1 MKRRHCQFVFEALIA
16 VAVCIAT
23 ISTAQRTTAA
33 QQPNSPSPAPRPR
46 PAATYRISGKVVDAH
61 SGAALSRASVRIAD
75 VKERSESQTLT
86 ADDEGNF
93 AFDSL
98 PQGKYSL
105 TAERHGY
112 LEQSYEEHDQ
122 YSTAIAV
129 GPGLTSEGLI
139 FKLSA
144 EGIISG
150 TITDESGEP
159 IRSAQVR
166 LFQDEDTN
174 GIRATRQR
182 ETVNTDDR
190 GMYELSNL
198 HPGAYFLVVTAHPWY
213 SQRLHQ
219 FDSPNGNQNQNSTP
233 SQNLD
238 VAYPTT
244 YYPGTT
250 DQDAATP
257 IPIKGGDRL
266 EADISLTAQ
275 PAMRLRLNSP
285 QGEPGRGVTVTLN
298 QTIFGQVE
306 GQPARVVFNSD
317 GPIEVEGVLPGH
329 YDVTVSHFVPGQG
342 EGATKHFSADV
353 TSGMTELTEDTGLDA
368 IPVTGKVITMD
379 GKLPPMSGIS
389 LRAANSRRP
398 QYAPI
403 NEAGEF
409 TIEVAPGTYEVVG
422 NINGMHF
429 ISLKAA
435 GAQLAGRMLTV
446 KAGDV
451 PKLDIVAGTG
461 HGEVEGTAMLAG
473 KPVGGVMV
481 LLAPE
486 DPKNNQIL
494 FRRDQSDS
502 DGTFDLG
509 NIFPGRYRL
518 LAIQDGWELEWAS
531 PGGAPGLPR
540 QKRAPRSKIRRPSE
554 ANNRSPVPLKDQD
567 RVAHSS
573 RPLS

>member
-1 MKRRHCQFVFEALIA
+1 MRRYFRFVFGTLLAA
-16 VAVCIAT
+16 AVCIAT
-23 ISTAQRTTAA
+23 VSGA
-33 QQPNSPSPAPRPR
+33 QQASPPSAPRPR
-46 PAATYRISGKVVDAH
+46 PVATYRISGKVVDAH
-61 SGAALSRASVRIAD
+61 GGEALARASVRLDD
-75 VKERSESQTLT
+75 VKGHSESRTLN
-86 ADDEGNF
+86 ADDDGSF
-93 AFDSL
+93 AFDGL

-105 TAERHGY
+105 SALRHGY
-112 LEQSYEEHDQ
+112 IEQSYEEHDQ

-139 FKLSA
+139 FRLSA

-150 TITDESGEP
+150 TVTDEAGEP
-159 IRSAQVR
+159 VRNAQVR
-166 LFQDEDTN
+166 LFQDEDTD

-182 ETVNTDDR
+182 ETVVTDDR
-190 GMYELSNL
+190 GTYEISNL
-198 HPGAYFLVVTAHPWY
+198 HPGAYFLVVTANPWY
-213 SQRLHQ
+213 AQRVRQFQSQ
-219 FDSPNGNQNQNSTP
+219 STGQDEENTQ

-244 YYPGTT
+244 YYPDVT

-275 PAMRLRLNSP
+275 HAMRLRLSTP
-285 QGEPGRGVTVTLN
+285 EGDVGRGVSVMLN
-298 QTIFGQVE
+298 QSIFGQVE
-306 GQPARVVFNSD
+306 AQPARVVFNSD

-353 TSGMTELTEDTGLDA
+353 TSGMTELSEDTALDA
-368 IPVTGKVITMD
+368 IPVTGKVVSME

-389 LRAANSRRP
+389 LRAINSRRP
-398 QYAPI
+398 QYAPL

-409 TIEVAPGTYEVVG
+409 TFEVSPGTYEVVG
-422 NINGMHF
+422 NINSMHF

-446 KAGDV
+446 KTGDA
-451 PKLDIVAGTG
+451 PKLEIVAGTG
-461 HGEVEGTAMLAG
+461 HGEVEGIATLDG

-486 DPKNNQIL
+486 DPKNNAIL

-502 DGTFDLG
+502 DGSFDLE

-531 PGGAPGLPR
+531 PAVL
-540 QKRAPRSKIRRPSE
+540 QAFLAKS
-554 ANNRSPVPLKDQD
+554 VPLEVKSGDHLKQTVEVQA
-567 RVAHSS
+567 R
-573 RPLS
+573 

>member
-1 MKRRHCQFVFEALIA
+1 MRRPSQFFFGATLAA
-16 VAVCIAT
+16 VVCAAAV
-23 ISTAQRTTAA
+23 SVA
-33 QQPNSPSPAPRPR
+33 QQPSPPAPTSHPR
-46 PAATYRISGKVVDAH
+46 PDATYRISGKVVDAH
-61 SGAALSRASVRIAD
+61 SGARLGRASVRIAD
-75 VKERSESQTLT
+75 VKERSESRTLT
-86 ADDEGNF
+86 ADDDGNF
-93 AFDSL
+93 AFDGLS
-98 PQGKYSL
+98 PGKYSL
-105 TAERHGY
+105 TAARHGY
-112 LEQSYEEHDQ
+112 MEQSYEEHDQ

-129 GPGLTSEGLI
+129 GPGLHSEDLL

-150 TITDESGEP
+150 TVTDEAGEP
-159 IRSAQVR
+159 VRNAQVR

-182 ETVNTDDR
+182 ETVVTDDR
-190 GMYELSNL
+190 GVYELSNL
-198 HPGAYFLVVTAHPWY
+198 HPGSYFLVVTAHPWY
-213 SQRLHQ
+213 SQRLRQ
-219 FDSPNGNQNQNSTP
+219 FDSLNIGPGQDSTQTQ
-233 SQNLD
+233 SLD

-244 YYPGTT
+244 YYPGVT

-275 PAMRLRLNSP
+275 QAMRLRLNTP

-306 GQPARVVFNSD
+306 AQPARVVFNSD
-317 GPIEVEGVLPGH
+317 GPVEVEGVLPGH
-329 YDVTVSHFVPGQG
+329 YDITVSHFVPGQG

-353 TSGMTELTEDTGLDA
+353 TSGMTELSEDTGLEA
-368 IPVTGKVITMD
+368 IPVTGKVVAMD
-379 GKLPPMSGIS
+379 GKLPAMSGIS

-398 QYAPI
+398 QYAPL

-409 TIEVAPGTYEVVG
+409 TLEVSPGAYEVVG

-429 ISLKAA
+429 VSLKAA
-435 GAQLAGRMLTV
+435 GAQLVGRMLTV
-446 KAGDV
+446 KTGDV
-451 PKLDIVAGTG
+451 PKLEIVAGTG
-461 HGEVEGTAMLAG
+461 HGEVEGTALLAG

-486 DPKNNQIL
+486 DPRNNQIL

-502 DGTFDLG
+502 DGSFDLT

-531 PGGAPGLPR
+531 PAVL
-540 QKRAPRSKIRRPSE
+540 QAFLAKS
-554 ANNRSPVPLKDQD
+554 VPLEVKSGDHLKQTIEVQT
-567 RVAHSS
+567 R
-573 RPLS
+573 

>member
-1 MKRRHCQFVFEALIA
+1 MQRYWQIAFRALLA
-16 VAVCIAT
+16 ATVCAAT
-23 ISTAQRTTAA
+23 MSAA
-33 QQPNSPSPAPRPR
+33 QQGNSQSASRPR
-46 PAATYRISGKVVDAH
+46 PVATYRISGKVIDAH
-61 SGAALSRASVRIAD
+61 SGAALGRASVRIAD
-75 VKERSESQTLT
+75 VKERSEARTIT
-86 ADDEGNF
+86 ADDDGGF
-93 AFDSL
+93 AFDGL

-105 TAERHGY
+105 SAVRQGY
-112 LEQSYEEHDQ
+112 IEQSYEEHDQ

-150 TITDESGEP
+150 TVTDEAGEP
-159 IRSAQVR
+159 VRNAQVR
-166 LFQDEDTN
+166 LFQDEDTD
-174 GIRATRQR
+174 GVRATRQR
-182 ETVNTDDR
+182 ETVVTDDR
-190 GMYELSNL
+190 GAYELSNL

-213 SQRLHQ
+213 SQRTFQ
-219 FDSPNGNQNQNSTP
+219 FQRPGPGQDQGNTQ

-244 YYPGTT
+244 YYPDVT

-275 PAMRLRLNSP
+275 PAMRLRLSTP
-285 QGEPGRGVTVTLN
+285 QGDLGRGVSVTLN
-298 QTIFGQVE
+298 QSIFGQVE
-306 GQPARVVFNSD
+306 GQPARVIFNSD

-342 EGATKHFSADV
+342 EGATRHFSADV
-353 TSGMTELTEDTGLDA
+353 TSGMTELSDDTGLDA
-368 IPVTGKVITMD
+368 IPVTGKVVSMD
-379 GKLPPMSGIS
+379 GKLPAMSGIS
-389 LRAANSRRP
+389 LRAPNSRRP
-398 QYAPI
+398 QYAPL

-409 TIEVAPGTYEVVG
+409 TLEIAPGTYEVLG

-435 GAQLAGRMLTV
+435 GAQLAGRMLSV
-446 KAGDV
+446 KTGDA
-451 PKLDIVAGTG
+451 PKLEIVAGTG
-461 HGEVEGTAMLAG
+461 HGEVEGTALLDG

-486 DPKNNQIL
+486 DAKNNQIL

-502 DGTFDLG
+502 DGTFDLE
-509 NIFPGRYRL
+509 NVFPGRYRL

-531 PGGAPGLPR
+531 PAVL
-540 QKRAPRSKIRRPSE
+540 QAFLAKS
-554 ANNRSPVPLKDQD
+554 VPLEVRSGD
-567 RVAHSS
+567 RLKQTIVVQT
-573 RPLS
+573 R